1 MTTPTQLSSAPL
13 FIVKGFEFQKWLDLS
28 TNDLSEFCILFSNKN
43 ELRNLQSF
51 FLEEFSFEQQKFLS
65 LLVKIAFL
73 KEDVHLLKSYY
84 VSILSSFSDECQL
97 KIAKE
102 IIQTSPSEETVAKL
116 MILTDQTPFSTHLF
130 KEWHAK
136 NNLKHLQE
144 LIEHIKTS
152 ADEWNIPPACLETIC
167 SFNTQVQNFI
177 SNNIFEFTNEAQEYL
192 FIYFPLSMLFLY
204 HIKKPEIISKILL
217 KIFGIID
224 TPQERASAVGSFF
237 EALKETPT
245 IPDMAS
251 YYQTLLHQ
259 PCIESSPV
267 CQYFIPEMPDNL
279 LPDIFHLEDDFLIE
293 LITTT
298 NLTDAEIDLIYT
310 KYRNQKQKLLTVC
323 QYLRLD
329 INKVGIFET
338 SPTIKCI
345 GEMIT
350 QGFQNQTE
358 GGELLCLYQDQIRLV
373 PPFALLLGSNTSE
386 YGPQIAQAGCYMKE
400 EQITLL
406 ATHAPSTFLQVL
418 YVQLNTN
425 RGLENLRVFL
435 SVIPLASL
443 NEFYTTYLS
452 EIKTLSESILACGI
466 TPKTREEIEKLIGL
480 LRQYESPLLIQARR
494 IFEKRLPIRKEHKP
508 FVESIDKSKDITKE
522 SIRRFY
528 LSQEEEGFD
537 PFRGFS
543 PFYQMHLNAGLCRA
557 LGFNH
562 IGEILEVG
570 IKSDADLQIL
580 GLGIQTLQDLS
591 KRVKELSSNNPD
603 TDKLFAKLLNPDTKK
618 YSETY
623 QQILAELRDKLSN
636 VEKVRHQLKQ
646 IYKRSFGQVMIKYCS
661 QPKLKEF
668 WINRSDSLATL
679 KPQNPFTLP

>member
-1 MTTPTQLSSAPL
+1 
-13 FIVKGFEFQKWLDLS
+13 
-28 TNDLSEFCILFSNKN
+28 
-43 ELRNLQSF
+43 
-51 FLEEFSFEQQKFLS
+51 
-65 LLVKIAFL
+65 
-73 KEDVHLLKSYY
+73 
-84 VSILSSFSDECQL
+84 
-97 KIAKE
+97 
-102 IIQTSPSEETVAKL
+102 
-116 MILTDQTPFSTHLF
+116 
-130 KEWHAK
+130 
-136 NNLKHLQE
+136 
-144 LIEHIKTS
+144 
-152 ADEWNIPPACLETIC
+152 
-167 SFNTQVQNFI
+167 
-177 SNNIFEFTNEAQEYL
+177 
-192 FIYFPLSMLFLY
+192 MLFLY
-204 HIKKPEIISKILL
+204 HIKKPEIISKLLL

-224 TPQERASAVGSFF
+224 TPQERSSAVGSFF
-237 EALKETPT
+237 EALKETPN

-279 LPDIFHLEDDFLIE
+279 LPDLFHLDDDYLFE
-293 LITTT
+293 LISPS

-329 INKVGIFET
+329 INKLGIFDS

-345 GEMIT
+345 SEIIT

-358 GGELLCLYQDQIRLV
+358 GGELLCLYQDQVKLV
-373 PPFALLLGSNTSE
+373 PPFALLLGSNTNQ
-386 YGPQIAQAGCYMKE
+386 YGPQIAQAGCYLNE
-400 EQITLL
+400 EQTSLL
-406 ATHAPSTFLQVL
+406 ATHAPATFLQAL

-435 SVIPLASL
+435 NSIPLASL
-443 NEFYTTYLS
+443 NEFYSSYLTQLR
-452 EIKTLSESILACGI
+452 TLFESINTCGDI
-466 TPKTREEIEKLIGL
+466 PKTREEIEKLIGL
-480 LRQYESPLLIQARR
+480 LRQYESPLFLQARR

-508 FVESIDKSKDITKE
+508 FIESIERKRETTKE
-522 SIRRFY
+522 PIRRFY
-528 LSQEEEGFD
+528 LTQEEEGFD

-591 KRVKELSSNNPD
+591 KKVKELSTTNPD
-603 TDKLFAKLLNPDTKK
+603 TEKLFAKLQNPDTKK

-623 QQILAELRDKLSN
+623 QQTLTELRDKLSN
-636 VEKVRHQLKQ
+636 VERVRHQLKQ

-661 QPKLKEF
+661 QPNLKQF
-668 WINRSDSLATL
+668 WVNRTDSLATL
-679 KPQNPFTLP
+679 KPENPFTLP